1 MWQLHN
7 PIISLL
13 ISTQSETIRTTRGN
27 WYFQYSSHVFLG
39 NYRFRWNKRHLK
51 YRFSH
56 SFIDYLV
63 TKIWHLLKRA
73 IRGEVSWCQVSLS
86 WREKQREDNNVL
98 SLWLDRPRRVWS
110 AYFVTKIDACPDIGA
125 GECIS
130 WLWSYQLFI
139 WGKHWTVTT
148 HRSSGLTGTVSWLVK
163 GTILSEMCR
172 TSTIV
177 DNKTDHD
184 RAC

>member
-98 SLWLDRPRRVWS
+98 SLWLDRPRRVWFCDKNRRVS
-110 AYFVTKIDACPDIGA
+110 RHRGRGVYF
-125 GECIS
+125 
-130 WLWSYQLFI
+130 L
-139 WGKHWTVTT
+139 TV
-148 HRSSGLTGTVSWLVK
+148 
-163 GTILSEMCR
+163 ILSIIHLGKTLNCYN
-172 TSTIV
+172 TSELRSHGNSVVT
-177 DNKTDHD
+177 
-184 RAC
+184 C